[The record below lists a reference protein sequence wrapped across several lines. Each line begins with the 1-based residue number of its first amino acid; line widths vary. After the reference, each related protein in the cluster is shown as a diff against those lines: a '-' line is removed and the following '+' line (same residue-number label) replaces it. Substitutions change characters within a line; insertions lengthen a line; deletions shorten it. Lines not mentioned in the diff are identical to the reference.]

1 MICVA
6 GPAHS
11 GGATADRKILF
22 IQTVPAVL
30 ALIALALG

>member
-1 MICVA
+1 MGGA
-6 GPAHS
+6 GAANTAA
-11 GGATADRKILF
+11 ATADRKILF